1 MVDDSPG
8 YRHSLTHI
16 AYTHTHTHICQSQAC
31 VTFCSQLI
39 CVIVSY
45 NMWYMRVAI
54 HITAHVCWLHIIE
67 VRMSIWL
74 CVKYYAFNNDLVTS
88 TMSSHN
94 KNMRLYASMSD
105 NRMNFD
111 FFSWVTFL
119 VRQWWRGVCCHLY
132 TKHVFNAWLHAFRVI
147 KRV

>member
-1 MVDDSPG
+1 MFFFFTFYFIPN
-8 YRHSLTHI
+8 THI
-16 AYTHTHTHICQSQAC
+16 YYAWHGVLQTLRLAYTHTHTHICQSQAC

-88 TMSSHN
+88 TMSSH
-94 KNMRLYASMSD
+94 KKICDCMPV
-105 NRMNFD
+105 
-111 FFSWVTFL
+111 WVTIAWILISFHGSLFL
-119 VRQWWRGVCCHLY
+119 
-132 TKHVFNAWLHAFRVI
+132 
-147 KRV
+147 